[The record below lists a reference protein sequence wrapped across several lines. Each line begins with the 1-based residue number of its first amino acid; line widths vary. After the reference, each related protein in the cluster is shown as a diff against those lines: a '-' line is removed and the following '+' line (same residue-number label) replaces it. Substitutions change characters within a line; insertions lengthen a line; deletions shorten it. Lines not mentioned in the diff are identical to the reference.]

1 MELSHEV
8 VQGLITFFFSVIS
21 AGLGIWLRHL
31 TLTLDKLRD
40 EQGRMRELF
49 QLKTDAV
56 RDQEQIMTMLN
67 RIEKHL
73 ERLDGRIDRRHDS
86 AGAC

>member
-49 QLKTDAV
+49 QLKT
-56 RDQEQIMTMLN
+56 
-67 RIEKHL
+67 
-73 ERLDGRIDRRHDS
+73 
-86 AGAC
+86 

>member
-1 MELSHEV
+1 
-8 VQGLITFFFSVIS
+8 
-21 AGLGIWLRHL
+21 L

-73 ERLDGRIDRRHDS
+73 ERLDGRIDRRHDI

>member
-1 MELSHEV
+1 
-8 VQGLITFFFSVIS
+8 
-21 AGLGIWLRHL
+21 
-31 TLTLDKLRD
+31 LRD

-73 ERLDGRIDRRHDS
+73 ERLDGRIDRRHDI